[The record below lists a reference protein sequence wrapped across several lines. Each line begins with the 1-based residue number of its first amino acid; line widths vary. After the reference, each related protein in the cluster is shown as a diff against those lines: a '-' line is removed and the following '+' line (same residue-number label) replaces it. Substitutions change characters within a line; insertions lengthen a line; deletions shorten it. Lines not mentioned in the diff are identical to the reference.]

1 MSRFKIGDKVRVRE
15 WEDMEEEFGV
25 DMYGDIRSKAGFIK
39 EMRNF
44 CGKIVTISDV
54 NGQLY
59 KIKEDKGAWIWTDDI
74 FENADFCLNDIREE
88 MIVMLRSGEFYVSIG
103 VRFINAE
110 GYIPRC
116 NYCKNMKHK
125 TCNTLFDIVAV
136 YQPSKLYGSG
146 FDGMLTPNSEPIW
159 REKKHIEIPEP
170 DRTILDNLDEKY
182 KWIARDKSG
191 KVWAYNDKPVKV
203 RDIWDN
209 VGDHDDVADMKAF
222 NHLFKFVQWT
232 DEEPVNF
239 REVLKGE

>member
-15 WEDMEEEFGV
+15 WEDMANEFFV
-25 DMYGDIRSKAGFIK
+25 DMRGDIQCKVSFVK
-39 EMRNF
+39 EMGKY
-44 CGKIVTISDV
+44 CGKIVTISGAC
-54 NGQLY
+54 GQLY
-59 KIKEDKGAWIWTDDI
+59 DIAEDKGEWDWSEDMFISV
-74 FENADFCLNDIREE
+74 DFCLDDIREE

-103 VRFINAE
+103 VRFINSE

-136 YQPSKLYGSG
+136 YKPSRLYGTG

-159 REKKHIEIPEP
+159 KEKKRIEIPEP
-170 DRTILDNLDEKY
+170 DRTILENIDDKY
-182 KWIARDKSG
+182 QWIARDEDGRVYIYESKPR
-191 KVWAYNDKPVKV
+191 KNDTYWS
-203 RDIWDN
+203 RGGRISHIYDI
-209 VGDHDDVADMKAF
+209 F
-222 NHLFKFVQWT
+222 NSMFQFVQWE